1 MNKSKVDVYTKITND
16 VIALMEEGQV
26 AWRKPW
32 KYAGVTRHQ
41 NFKSKTPYR
50 GINAF
55 ITYATAMSKGFE
67 SPYWLT
73 YKQAT
78 ELGGVV
84 KKGSKSTSVV
94 FYAKVWFNKA
104 GGVVKQPKGV
114 SDSEMIAKGYKKFLS
129 PKYYNVFNL
138 DQIEGIEWSV
148 EDKEYSENEII
159 EKAEQ
164 IINDMPNKPT
174 YHIVESSGAFY
185 RPFTDSINMPLIEQF
200 DDANSYYSTFFHEM
214 VHSTGHESRLKRE
227 GVVEHNGFG
236 TEIYSKEELVAELG
250 SCFLCAETGILPQ
263 QIENASAYIKHWI
276 EQLKDDKK
284 LIWKASQDAQKAVDY
299 ILNK

>member
-1 MNKSKVDVYTKITND
+1 MKTSKVDVYTKITND

-32 KYAGVTRHQ
+32 KYAGISRHQ
-41 NFKSKTPYR
+41 NFKSKSPYR

-55 ITYATAMSKGFE
+55 ITYATAMTKGFD

-94 FYAKVWFNKA
+94 FYTKVWFNEAKR
-104 GGVVKQPKGV
+104 VVKQPKGV
-114 SDSEMIAKGYKKFLS
+114 SDAEMEAKGCKKFLS

-148 EDKEYSENEII
+148 DSKDYNHNEII

-164 IINDMPNKPT
+164 IINEMPNKPT
-174 YHIVESSGAFY
+174 YTIIESEGAYY
-185 RPFTDSINMPLIEQF
+185 RPITDEINMPLLDQF
-200 DDANSYYSTFFHEM
+200 DNADSYYSTFFHEM
-214 VHSTGHESRLKRE
+214 IHSTGHDSRLKRE
-227 GVVEHNGFG
+227 GIVEMNSFG
-236 TEIYSKEELVAELG
+236 TETYSKEELVAELG

-263 QIENASAYIKHWI
+263 QIDNATAYIKHWI
-276 EQLKDDKK
+276 KQLKDNKK

-299 ILNK
+299 IIA

>member
-1 MNKSKVDVYTKITND
+1 MKASKVDVYTKITND

-32 KYAGVTRHQ
+32 KYAGITRHQ
-41 NFKSKTPYR
+41 NFKSKSPYR

-55 ITYATAMSKGFE
+55 ITYATAMTKGFE

-73 YKQAT
+73 YKQST

-94 FYAKVWFNKA
+94 FYTKVWFNKA
-104 GGVVKQPKGV
+104 KQVVKQPKGV
-114 SDSEMIAKGYKKFLS
+114 SDAEMEAKGCKKFLS

-148 EDKEYSENEII
+148 DSEDYNHNEII

-164 IINDMPNKPT
+164 IINEMPNKPT
-174 YHIVESSGAFY
+174 Y
-185 RPFTDSINMPLIEQF
+185 
-200 DDANSYYSTFFHEM
+200 
-214 VHSTGHESRLKRE
+214 
-227 GVVEHNGFG
+227 
-236 TEIYSKEELVAELG
+236 
-250 SCFLCAETGILPQ
+250 
-263 QIENASAYIKHWI
+263 
-276 EQLKDDKK
+276 
-284 LIWKASQDAQKAVDY
+284 
-299 ILNK
+299 

>member
-1 MNKSKVDVYTKITND
+1 MKASKVDVYTKITND

-32 KYAGVTRHQ
+32 KYAGITRHQ
-41 NFKSKTPYR
+41 NFKSKSPYR

-55 ITYATAMSKGFE
+55 ITYATAMTKGFE

-73 YKQAT
+73 YKQST

-94 FYAKVWFNKA
+94 FYTKVWFNKA
-104 GGVVKQPKGV
+104 KQVVKQPKGV
-114 SDSEMIAKGYKKFLS
+114 SDAEMEAKGCKKFLS

-148 EDKEYSENEII
+148 DSEDYNHNEII

-164 IINDMPNKPT
+164 IINEMPNKPT
-174 YHIVESSGAFY
+174 YTIIESEGAYY
-185 RPFTDSINMPLIEQF
+185 RPITDEINMPLLEQF
-200 DDANSYYSTFFHEM
+200 DNTDSYYSTFFHEM
-214 VHSTGHESRLKRE
+214 IHSTGHDSRLKRE
-227 GVVEHNGFG
+227 GIVEMNGFG
-236 TEIYSKEELVAELG
+236 SETYSKEELIAELG

-263 QIENASAYIKHWI
+263 QIDNATAYINHWI
-276 EQLKDDKK
+276 KQLKDDKK

-299 ILNK
+299 IIA

>member
-1 MNKSKVDVYTKITND
+1 MKASKVDVYTKITND

-32 KYAGVTRHQ
+32 KYAGISRHQ
-41 NFKSKTPYR
+41 NFKSKSPYR

-55 ITYATAMSKGFE
+55 ITYATAMTKGFD

-94 FYAKVWFNKA
+94 FYTKVWFNKA
-104 GGVVKQPKGV
+104 KQVVKQPKGV
-114 SDSEMIAKGYKKFLS
+114 SDAEMVAKGCKMFLS

-148 EDKEYSENEII
+148 DSKDYNHNEII

-164 IINDMPNKPT
+164 IINEMPNKPT
-174 YHIVESSGAFY
+174 YTIIESEGAYY
-185 RPFTDSINMPLIEQF
+185 RPITDEINMPLLEQF
-200 DDANSYYSTFFHEM
+200 DNADSYYSTFFHEM
-214 VHSTGHESRLKRE
+214 IHSTGHDSRLKRE
-227 GVVEHNGFG
+227 GIVELNGFG
-236 TEIYSKEELVAELG
+236 SETYSQEELIAELG

-263 QIENASAYIKHWI
+263 QIDNATAYIKHWI
-276 EQLKDDKK
+276 KQLKDDKK

-299 ILNK
+299 IIA